1 LTPRLTCLSLEKE
14 GVIKG
19 FEAVRE
25 HHEEFGFVEG
35 GKEQPNTFWL
45 EDAEIDAFDRRR
57 S

>member
-1 LTPRLTCLSLEKE
+1 LTPRLTCLSSEKE

-35 GKEQPNTFWL
+35 GKEQHNTFWL